1 MKPVQRSPATRLL
14 RAAVQGYRLLFSAWL
29 GSGCRFTPSCSI
41 YALEA
46 LDRHGAL
53 GGSWLTTR
61 RLLRCHPGCAGGHDA
76 VPLEAPRLFT
86 RFTRKTGPGLHDA
99 DPGTPETPS

>member
-1 MKPVQRSPATRLL
+1 MNPGPSLATRLL
-14 RAAVQGYRLLFSAWL
+14 RGLVQAYRLLFSAWL
-29 GSGCRFTPSCSI
+29 GSGCRFTPSCSV

-53 GGSWLTTR
+53 GGSWLTAR

-76 VPLEAPRLFT
+76 VPLQAPRPFT
-86 RFTRKTGPGLHDA
+86 RFTRSTGSPLHDA
-99 DPGTPETPS
+99 AHRPPEIPS